1 MTMKQRLYNI
11 ALILV
16 GALALT
22 ACSSYEVGDWYNHKG
37 IKGVVLMVDDE
48 GQPTLLVSPDEA
60 VDLTA
65 DSALLWAA
73 QLDAAT
79 EAQVS
84 LPSKEEMEW
93 LHSYSAVVNKTLR
106 TKGKS
111 TLLEGNTF
119 YWTSTPCSE
128 SHYYA
133 HGPDG
138 VRCYYRG
145 NQSSCYR
152 ACALIHLDK

>member
-1 MTMKQRLYNI
+1 MKRRLYNI
-11 ALILV
+11 VYVLIGLSV
-16 GALALT
+16 LT
-22 ACSSYEVGDWYNHKG
+22 ACSGYEVGDWYNHDG
-37 IKGVVLMVDDE
+37 NKGVVLKVDE
-48 GQPTLLVSPDEA
+48 AGQPTLLLAPEEA

-73 QLDAAT
+73 QLDADSQA
-79 EAQVS
+79 EVS

-93 LHSYSAVVNKTLR
+93 LRGYRSVVNKTLNA
-106 TKGKS
+106 KGKP
-111 TLLEGNTF
+111 TVLEGHTF

-138 VRCYYRG
+138 VRCYFRG

-152 ACALIHLDK
+152 ARAVIRLNN